1 MHDIENY
8 NKNGVFFHER
18 NKVYEYEQIQ
28 SNSVYRGVRDIDFPI
43 KGNVY
48 ENSADYYRKRNIS
61 QSELNKTKENWNNKR
76 IEREEREHKVLN
88 DIKRVKNITVFDKKF
103 DSFWLNELDV
113 EVIGSKRDKLGNTI
127 LTVNDD
133 GNNLNKRSNQELLK
147 EYNKNGIILKNGFV
161 GTQAS
166 SITSLYEYE
175 RLSYSYPNEYTDFGT
190 TAIFYGSLRAI
201 RDSLIKSAYDK
212 ASIINRDRVV
222 KLIENEKE
230 SITIKFKNLTDEEI
244 LEKMNEARD
253 KLADRY
259 KTKYGAYGSGVK
271 YEFVEGDEGVHSKLK
286 NGTIMSAHSTKKQK
300 AKSKRDTANVCRRSL
315 SSKYG

>member
-1 MHDIENY
+1 M
-8 NKNGVFFHER
+8 
-18 NKVYEYEQIQ
+18 YEYEKQ
-28 SNSVYRGVRDIDFPI
+28 SYVSDFSYGAKYIDENTTARFYGYLSVI
-43 KGNVY
+43 
-48 ENSADYYRKRNIS
+48 
-61 QSELNKTKENWNNKR
+61 
-76 IEREEREHKVLN
+76 REE
-88 DIKRVKNITVFDKKF
+88 
-103 DSFWLNELDV
+103 
-113 EVIGSKRDKLGNTI
+113 
-127 LTVNDD
+127 
-133 GNNLNKRSNQELLK
+133 
-147 EYNKNGIILKNGFV
+147 
-161 GTQAS
+161 
-166 SITSLYEYE
+166 
-175 RLSYSYPNEYTDFGT
+175 
-190 TAIFYGSLRAI
+190 
-201 RDSLIKSAYDK
+201 LIKSAYNR
-212 ASIINRDRVV
+212 ANVSNRDRVV

>member
-1 MHDIENY
+1 M
-8 NKNGVFFHER
+8 
-18 NKVYEYEQIQ
+18 
-28 SNSVYRGVRDIDFPI
+28 
-43 KGNVY
+43 
-48 ENSADYYRKRNIS
+48 
-61 QSELNKTKENWNNKR
+61 
-76 IEREEREHKVLN
+76 
-88 DIKRVKNITVFDKKF
+88 KNITVFDKRF
-103 DSFWLNELDV
+103 DNFWLTGLDV

-127 LTVNDD
+127 LTVNDY

-201 RDSLIKSAYDK
+201 RDSLIKSAYNE

-244 LEKMNEARD
+244 LEKMNEGTD
-253 KLADRY
+253 KLALKHGR
-259 KTKYGAYGSGVK
+259 KYGAYGSGVK
-271 YEFVEGDEGVHSKLK
+271 YEFDEISEGIHSKLK
-286 NGTIMSAHSTKKQK
+286 NGTIMTVHSTPKDEFKNIEGMCVEDHLVKNLGKEVKIGTVVGIREKKK
-300 AKSKRDTANVCRRSL
+300 VRYVKIIPVCHRCQTRYTKEQFFDNITHKPGGYWDE
-315 SSKYG
+315 KYK